1 VGTGRWGVA
10 LTCAMIR
17 SIAKVRRPKKT
28 GRRSVLLAVAGW
40 ALAPLA
46 ALARLPLA
54 ASGAPNLDVQL
65 LARLVAFFGEPGSA
79 AALGAAYL
87 RQAPEEADA
96 GRLVTRLFPGASSA
110 ALERWSDGALRSALA
125 QRLAEDFAHSRTV
138 ILQGWVLSRSEARLF
153 AAAALAQGAAA
164 GV

>member
-40 ALAPLA
+40 ALA
-46 ALARLPLA
+46 RLPLA

-65 LARLVAFFGEPGSA
+65 LARLVAFLSEPGSA

-153 AAAALAQGAAA
+153 AAAALAQGGAA